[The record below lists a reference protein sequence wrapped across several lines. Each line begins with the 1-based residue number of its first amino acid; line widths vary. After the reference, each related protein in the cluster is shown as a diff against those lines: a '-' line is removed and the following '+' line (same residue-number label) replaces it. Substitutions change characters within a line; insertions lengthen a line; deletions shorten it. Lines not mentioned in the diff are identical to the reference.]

1 MRFSPKVGH
10 TQGRELSGKRQK
22 AGPAPSRAQ
31 RFLSGKQG
39 DYLSQRKCV
48 QRARPRPIHETSSC
62 SARSGD
68 GAGNHFIYD
77 AKSHA
82 PRRGMTPNPDPNR
95 KIRIPKP
102 NQPPK
107 HCRIRDPNLL
117 QNPRPNPAEFGSS
130 GLEFC
135 GLNRS
140 SRPLSFS
147 LISEISESPPLVMHR
162 RMRSPGIPFRVPR
175 QLGAIAITSYKP
187 T

>member
-117 QNPRPNPAEFGSS
+117 QNPRPTPAEFETYPRPPR
-130 GLEFC
+130 GLFF
-135 GLNRS
+135 LSHLLPRRRYYAL
-140 SRPLSFS
+140 SRCAEDTPCRT
-147 LISEISESPPLVMHR
+147 E
-162 RMRSPGIPFRVPR
+162 
-175 QLGAIAITSYKP
+175 
-187 T
+187 